1 MFWFFLGGGG
11 SQGTQN
17 PALNNVVHVSTKF
30 QHKSMNCDNVII
42 TLTVHLYTADN
53 RSCVS

>member
-1 MFWFFLGGGG
+1 MFWFFLEGG

-30 QHKSMNCDNVII
+30 QHKSMSCNNV
-42 TLTVHLYTADN
+42 LL
-53 RSCVS
+53 

>member
-1 MFWFFLGGGG
+1 MFWFFLGGG